1 MPEPRAHVSV
11 GREGGSDSPTHPL
24 TPCGGAAT
32 CFRGMPVT
40 LRDVQGRTVSPDGD
54 YVFQGTLPQ
63 LRKYLACRGWG
74 ASVKHLRD
82 PQHPRKMTQD
92 RVHSAHGLITG
103 KLRLPL
109 SL

>member
-40 LRDVQGRTVSPDGD
+40 LRDVQGRTVSPAGD
-54 YVFQGTLPQ
+54 YVFQGTL
-63 LRKYLACRGWG
+63 ACPSSGSTWHVG
-74 ASVKHLRD
+74 
-82 PQHPRKMTQD
+82 
-92 RVHSAHGLITG
+92 GG
-103 KLRLPL
+103 GFC
-109 SL
+109 